1 MGEGGTDL
9 WTLAKHKIDLLI
21 LSQTTVLR
29 TTENTLGHVLH
40 IGAWCLVGT
49 GEWQLKLPWG

>member
-1 MGEGGTDL
+1 MGGGTDL
-9 WTLAKHKIDLLI
+9 WTLAKHKLDLLI

-29 TTENTLGHVLH
+29 TTENTLGQVLH

-49 GEWQLKLPWG
+49 GERQLKLPWG